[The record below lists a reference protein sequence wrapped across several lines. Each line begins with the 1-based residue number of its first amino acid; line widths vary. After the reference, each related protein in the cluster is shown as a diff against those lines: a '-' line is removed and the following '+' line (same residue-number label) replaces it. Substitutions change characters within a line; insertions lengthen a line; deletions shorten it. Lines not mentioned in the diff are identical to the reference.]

1 MDDKQILVD
10 TLSAI
15 QMSNGLVRMM
25 FVNQNVEEF
34 ARGVSPEQV
43 KPELR
48 QCITMPLP
56 GFIFAATVIEKFLND
71 PRLQAVLKQARES
84 GALPEGF
91 DISSLVRDSADLSDV
106 SEASLK
112 KTANG

>member
-1 MDDKQILVD
+1 MNDKQILVD

-25 FVNQNVEEF
+25 FVNQDVEEF
-34 ARGVSPEQV
+34 ARGVAPDQV
-43 KPELR
+43 KPQLR

-56 GFIFAATVIEKFLND
+56 GFIFAATVIEKFLQD
-71 PRLQAVLKQARES
+71 PRLQEVLKQARES

-91 DISSLVRDSADLSDV
+91 DISSLVRNTSGV
-106 SEASLK
+106 SEANLK